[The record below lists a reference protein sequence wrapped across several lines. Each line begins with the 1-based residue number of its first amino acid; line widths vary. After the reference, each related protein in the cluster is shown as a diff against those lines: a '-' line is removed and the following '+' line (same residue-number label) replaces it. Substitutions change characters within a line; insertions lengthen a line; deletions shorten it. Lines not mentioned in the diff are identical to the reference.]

1 MEASIG
7 FIHGESRRGG
17 LAFDIA
23 DIFKTQLIFDLA
35 FNVKKDYQTN
45 VLMYTLAKKIKEN
58 DIVKEMIKINLIISS
73 SETNDEE
80 KILELDKLIDYNNFK

>member
-1 MEASIG
+1 
-7 FIHGESRRGG
+7 
-17 LAFDIA
+17 
-23 DIFKTQLIFDLA
+23 
-35 FNVKKDYQTN
+35 
-45 VLMYTLAKKIKEN
+45 MYTLAKKIKEN